1 MDDGW
6 MGGWMGGVPPV
17 SPPEEAD
24 LGLAFYVARG
34 RAAGEGMKGDRWQ
47 RP

>member
-1 MDDGW
+1 
-6 MGGWMGGVPPV
+6 MGGVPPV
-17 SPPEEAD
+17 NPPEEAD

-34 RAAGEGMKGDRWQ
+34 RAAGRGGMKGDRWQ